1 MKSKLNK
8 PWDIRAIT
16 LCIIVATLV
25 WLFNALNK
33 SYTTTISYPVIFR
46 TNQSEVVALVPP
58 PTSLELEVTGQGWNI
73 FNKNL
78 GIGVAPITIDLL
90 NVLKVKK
97 IDTKKILHHLS
108 ANIKDLKINHIVPD
122 TLLLHYDKL
131 ITKKVNIC
139 LRPDQISTKDG
150 YKITSKIEIS
160 PNQVL
165 FKGATSII
173 AAFPDTLF
181 LTLEDQEIEDNYE
194 QTVAISYPQQTPT
207 VQPELSKVKVSFQT
221 SFFIQRNLLIPVKLI
236 NFPADSS
243 VIIAE
248 KSIILHYWFKKENEN
263 RILADTIKAIVDFKS
278 RNTSDSTIVP
288 FAYLPKKIEN
298 GNFTPL
304 KIKLIYAKN
313 TKNRDNRR
321 NRGR

>member
-1 MKSKLNK
+1 MKSKLNN
-8 PWDIRAIT
+8 PWDIKAIT
-16 LCIIVATLV
+16 LCIIIATLV

-46 TNQSEVVALVPP
+46 TSQSEVVALVPP
-58 PTSLELEVTGQGWNI
+58 PTSLELEVTGHGWNI

-78 GIGVAPITIDLL
+78 GIGVAPISIDLL
-90 NVLKVKK
+90 NVLRVKK
-97 IDTKKILHHLS
+97 FDTRKILPLLS
-108 ANIKDLKINHIVPD
+108 ANIKDLKINHIIPD
-122 TLLLHYDKL
+122 TLLLHYDK
-131 ITKKVNIC
+131 ITTKKVNIY
-139 LRPDQISTKDG
+139 LHPDQIPSKEG
-150 YKITSKIEIS
+150 YKITSNIEIK
-160 PNQVL
+160 PNTIL
-165 FKGATSII
+165 FKGAASVI

-194 QTVAISYPQQTPT
+194 QTVNITYPQQTPA

-221 SFFIQRNLLIPVKLI
+221 SFFIQRNLLVPVKLV

-243 VIIAE
+243 VMIAE
-248 KSIILHYWFKKENEN
+248 KSIILHYWFKKEYEN
-263 RILADTIKAIVDFKS
+263 RILADTIKAIIDFKS

-304 KIKLIYAKN
+304 KVKLIYEKK

-321 NRGR
+321 NRGG

>member
-8 PWDIRAIT
+8 PWDIKAIT
-16 LCIIVATLV
+16 LCIIIATLV

-33 SYTTTISYPVIFR
+33 TYTTTISYPVIFR

-58 PTSLELEVTGQGWNI
+58 PTSLELEVTGHGWSI

-78 GIGVAPITIDLL
+78 GIGVTPITIDLL
-90 NVLKVKK
+90 NVLRVRK

-108 ANIKDLKINHIVPD
+108 TNIKDLKINHVLPD
-122 TLLLHYDKL
+122 TLLLHYDKV
-131 ITKKVNIC
+131 ISKKVNIC
-139 LRPDQISTKDG
+139 LRPDQIPTKDG
-150 YKITSKIEIS
+150 YKITSKIEIN

-165 FKGATSII
+165 FRGAASII
-173 AAFPDTLF
+173 LALPDTLF
-181 LTLEDQEIEDNYE
+181 LALEDREIEDSYE
-194 QTVAISYPQQTPT
+194 QTVAITYPQQTPAL
-207 VQPELSKVKVSFQT
+207 QPELSKVKVSFQT
-221 SFFIQRNLLIPVKLI
+221 SFFIQRNLLVPVRLV

-243 VIIAE
+243 ITIAE

-278 RNTSDSTIVP
+278 RNTTDSTIVP
-288 FAYLPKKIEN
+288 VGYLPKKIEN

-313 TKNRDNRR
+313 AKNRDNRR